1 MFEGKLVGVDF
12 IPAKNREKDSPY
24 FIEVN
29 SSPGLIGIEK
39 ALKSEGSITEKV
51 LKTFMNRD
59 NWT

>member
-1 MFEGKLVGVDF
+1 MK
-12 IPAKNREKDSPY
+12 R
-24 FIEVN
+24 
-29 SSPGLIGIEK
+29 IEK